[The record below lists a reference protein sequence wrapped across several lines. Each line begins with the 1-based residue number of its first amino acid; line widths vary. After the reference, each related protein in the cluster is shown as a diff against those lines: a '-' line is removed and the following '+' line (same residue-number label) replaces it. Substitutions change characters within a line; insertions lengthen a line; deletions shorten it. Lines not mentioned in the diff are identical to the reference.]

1 MKALFYTGLSFTGFS
16 LVQLTAFT
24 GVAFPIARVGAFL
37 ILLGIGF
44 AIAALGLQNWVGL
57 SLKGYAHRHGTLI
70 GFTPALIVGAFFI
83 LATICGVYIALGG

>member
-24 GVAFPIARVGAFL
+24 GVAFPVTRVGAFL
-37 ILLGIGF
+37 ILLLIGF

-57 SLKGYAHRHGTLI
+57 SLKGYAHGRNGTLI
-70 GFTPALIVGAFFI
+70 GFTPALIIGAFFI
-83 LATICGVYIALGG
+83 LATICGVYIALG